1 MSTMRVLRVY
11 SHSVTLGLCMAAIM
25 AATSLGAVKGLEG
38 DLMTLLSVGSGLING
53 AAGVF

>member
-11 SHSVTLGLCMAAIM
+11 SHSETLGLCMVAIM
-25 AATSLGAVKGLEG
+25 AAASLGAVKGLEG
-38 DLMTLLSVGSGLING
+38 DLKTLLSVGSGLING